1 MTKVY
6 GNFDQETLDNEY
18 LISKTVPSID
28 PFLADYAK
36 LSEVA
41 RDMPGCREDVSYGD
55 RPDEVI
61 DIFPA
66 GDNAPVFVFIHG
78 GYWRML
84 SQKESSFMAPAMVQ
98 RGIAVVSVN
107 YTLVGDGASM
117 PALQAAVGDRHIDVI
132 INNAG
137 ILRRDNAL
145 GEIDYESM
153 LEQYR
158 VNTLGPLRVTE
169 ALRDNLTEG
178 SKVAIVTSRVGSIED
193 NSSGGNYGYRAS
205 KAAVNMVGTNLMHEL
220 KPRGIAVVLLHP
232 GLVATDTTG
241 GTGIEPSDSARGLIQ
256 RIDELSTATSGGFW
270 HAEGYELPW

>member
-1 MTKVY
+1 M
-6 GNFDQETLDNEY
+6 
-18 LISKTVPSID
+18 STVLVTGCNRGIGLE
-28 PFLADYAK
+28 LARQLVERGDT
-36 LSEVA
+36 VI
-41 RDMPGCREDVSYGD
+41 GVCREPSEALQASGAGIISG
-55 RPDEVI
+55 I
-61 DIFPA
+61 D
-66 GDNAPVFVFIHG
+66 
-78 GYWRML
+78 
-84 SQKESSFMAPAMVQ
+84 
-98 RGIAVVSVN
+98 
-107 YTLVGDGASM
+107 VGDGASM

-145 GEIDYESM
+145 GDIDYESM

-169 ALRDNLTEG
+169 ALRDNLAEG

-220 KPRGIAVVLLHP
+220 KPRGIAVALLHP
-232 GLVATDTTG
+232 GLVATDMTG